1 MSSFPP
7 ICGLSFSSIGGVGKK
22 RKKLN
27 LDVRNNSQGHIL
39 STTGDALRVDHMVR
53 EVLIQ
58 SETITKDYGL
68 QLTEYTLN
76 RSSAIN

>member
-7 ICGLSFSSIGGVGKK
+7 ICGLSLSSIVGIEKKK
-22 RKKLN
+22 RKLN

-58 SETITKDYGL
+58 SETIPKDYGL
-68 QLTEYTLN
+68 QLTK
-76 RSSAIN
+76 